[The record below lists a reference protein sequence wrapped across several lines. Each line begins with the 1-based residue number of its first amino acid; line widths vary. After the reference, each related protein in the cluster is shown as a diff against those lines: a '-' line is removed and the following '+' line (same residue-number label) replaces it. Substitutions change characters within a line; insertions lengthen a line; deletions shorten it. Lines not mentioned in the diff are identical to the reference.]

1 MVELLQNSTL
11 YKLQKLRQN
20 CLICQWKHSDI
31 KLHLSHD
38 TFMLHFSFLG
48 SSFVITLIAGI
59 PATFMNGFHIYCE
72 CTTYIGSSFPVE
84 LFCVNINQFY
94 GIFLWKS
101 FQMENFPMQLGG
113 PDLRTHVKSIHE
125 GVQYPVT
132 NVFTKL
138 LRRVTSGHM
147 LNQFMKVFVIL
158 ATIVIIKLLTRVTS
172 EHIKNTNIM
181 S

>member
-1 MVELLQNSTL
+1 MFLCNWAAPTSG
-11 YKLQKLRQN
+11 
-20 CLICQWKHSDI
+20 H
-31 KLHLSHD
+31 
-38 TFMLHFSFLG
+38 ML
-48 SSFVITLIAGI
+48 
-59 PATFMNGFHIYCE
+59 
-72 CTTYIGSSFPVE
+72 
-84 LFCVNINQFY
+84 NQFMKV
-94 GIFLWKS
+94 F
-101 FQMENFPMQLGG
+101 
-113 PDLRTHVKSIHE
+113 SI
-125 GVQYPVT
+125 PVT

>member
-1 MVELLQNSTL
+1 MTPSCCNL
-11 YKLQKLRQN
+11 
-20 CLICQWKHSDI
+20 
-31 KLHLSHD
+31 
-38 TFMLHFSFLG
+38 SFLG
-48 SSFVITLIAGI
+48 SSFVITLIAGIPATFINGFHMYCEFTTSCCLLRFKTFIYSYSIIFFQLSNHIGRRDI

-125 GVQYPVT
+125 GVRYPCDQCDY
-132 NVFTKL
+132 K
-138 LRRVTSGHM
+138 
-147 LNQFMKVFVIL
+147 
-158 ATIVIIKLLTRVTS
+158 ATQKSNLSKHSKINHKC
-172 EHIKNTNIM
+172 
-181 S
+181 